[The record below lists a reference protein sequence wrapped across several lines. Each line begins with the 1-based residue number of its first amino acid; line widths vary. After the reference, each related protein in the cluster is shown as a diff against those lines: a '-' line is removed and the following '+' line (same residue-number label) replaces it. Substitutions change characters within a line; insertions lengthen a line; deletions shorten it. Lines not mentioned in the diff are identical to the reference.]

1 MAVFN
6 NSNIPDF
13 RARVGKQR
21 QTTDLSTGLRA
32 KPTDSTSPNTA
43 ATMPDIRGENS
54 IAKWKPRYVAT
65 PEIIW
70 VNYYSNIIEN
80 VPKNKTPI
88 VFVQ

>member
-54 IAKWKPRYVAT
+54 IAK
-65 PEIIW
+65 
-70 VNYYSNIIEN
+70 
-80 VPKNKTPI
+80 
-88 VFVQ
+88 